1 MPDIKLTRPLIYD
14 ARQTPRDILPNE
26 WADSLR
32 LDYLG
37 RNEAA
42 AEVADRV
49 LLIGKAVYELQQQ
62 MEQVLARL
70 EAIENAL
77 P

>member
-1 MPDIKLTRPLIYD
+1 MANEALKRPLLFD
-14 ARQTPRDILPNE
+14 VRQTPRDMLPNE

-32 LDYLG
+32 LDYIS
-37 RNEAA
+37 RNDAA
-42 AEVADRV
+42 SELADRV
-49 LLIGKAVYELQQQ
+49 LLLGRAVYDLQVSV
-62 MEQVLARL
+62 ESILARL